1 MLITQKMMPLNN
13 GFKVP
18 AIGIGT
24 SDAKPADLEKAILCA
39 IDAGYRH
46 IDCSPIFGNEEA
58 VGIALQMKFA
68 YGSVKR
74 EDMFITSKLWND
86 CHGKGKVRSACE
98 ETLKKLKLKF
108 LDLYLIQWPTAFQEM
123 EKLVDA
129 GLVKSIG
136 LSNFNE
142 AQIERVLK
150 ICTIKPVMLQI
161 EISVNFLNERLV
173 EFAHSYG
180 IQVTAYAPL
189 GSPGRMQHAHFPSLL
204 EEDFVKEIARAHFKS
219 PAQVLLRHAIQR
231 DLIVIPKSV
240 NPEQIRSNL
249 NIFDFEL
256 KPEEMNILNSRGR
269 NFRLFKFPEIKNHP
283 EYPFKEEL
291 AADLHQ

>member
-1 MLITQKMMPLNN
+1 
-13 GFKVP
+13 
-18 AIGIGT
+18 
-24 SDAKPADLEKAILCA
+24 AKPADLEKAILCA

-108 LDLYLIQWPTAFQEM
+108 LDLYLIQWPTAFQVQTNTEESAAKSSNLIFEDIPLEETWKEM

-189 GSPGRMQHAHFPSLL
+189 GSPGRMQ
-204 EEDFVKEIARAHFKS
+204 
-219 PAQVLLRHAIQR
+219 
-231 DLIVIPKSV
+231 
-240 NPEQIRSNL
+240 
-249 NIFDFEL
+249 
-256 KPEEMNILNSRGR
+256 
-269 NFRLFKFPEIKNHP
+269 
-283 EYPFKEEL
+283 
-291 AADLHQ
+291 

>member
-1 MLITQKMMPLNN
+1 MMPLNN

-18 AIGIGT
+18 AVGFGI
-24 SDAKPADLEKAILCA
+24 SDTKPADLEKAILCA
-39 IDAGYRH
+39 VDAGYRH
-46 IDCSPIFGNEEA
+46 IDCSPIYGNEEA
-58 VGIALQMKFA
+58 VGAALQMKFA

-74 EDMFITSKLWND
+74 EDMFITSKLWCNS
-86 CHGKGKVRSACE
+86 HGKGKVQTNTEIQTTGSSSLIFEDIPIE
-98 ETLKKLKLKF
+98 ETWK
-108 LDLYLIQWPTAFQEM
+108 EM

-136 LSNFNE
+136 LCNFNE
-142 AQIERVLK
+142 MQIER
-150 ICTIKPVMLQI
+150 I
-161 EISVNFLNERLV
+161 EISVNFMNEHLV

-189 GSPGRMQHAHFPSLL
+189 GSPVMIHQANLPSLL
-204 EEDFVKEIARAHFKS
+204 EEDFVKDIARAHFKS

-240 NPEQIRSNL
+240 NPERIRSNL

-256 KPEEMNILNSRGR
+256 KPEEMDILNSKGR
-269 NFRLFKFPEIKNHP
+269 HLRLIKFPE
-283 EYPFKEEL
+283 
-291 AADLHQ
+291 